1 MGSKI
6 RDTTAPSLPLPVFNS
21 KSKRPSVEFCPKCL
35 KVRRRLALSGDS
47 LLTPP
52 RRPLVAGSGTPP
64 AHRPLVANSLGRR
77 PPPRHAACTGGL
89 RYRATFILTPRRK
102 HASRTPTRT
111 RTQSCTRAPPPGRGA
126 ADSGPRSNARVGS
139 HRPLDQAP
147 AASHGGPGLIRPAA
161 LDSAHSAVRPRSAS
175 CPHPVPFSPCAVGQG
190 NDANAALSTVL
201 TVSPPFSTHPS
212 TPSLVDLT
220 PDPLAHAEAGLETP
234 ALGSRA
240 PPHLPGCG
248 LRPVRDRPAYRGLQR
263 LLQRSVRAQHPRRE
277 LPRGHSHSQRR
288 WPHTLLPA
296 PCPLIPLAS
305 LTAGPPG
312 CARCWPH
319 CVPRHG
325 RCPRQPGSR
334 R

>member
-1 MGSKI
+1 MFESAEAPGS
-6 RDTTAPSLPLPVFNS
+6 V
-21 KSKRPSVEFCPKCL
+21 
-35 KVRRRLALSGDS
+35 RRLAAHAPAA
-47 LLTPP
+47 PP
-52 RRPLVAGSGTPP
+52 RGRFGHAPGSPP
-64 AHRPLVANSLGRR
+64 ARRELLGAQTS
-77 PPPRHAACTGGL
+77 P
-89 RYRATFILTPRRK
+89 TPRGLHRGSQVQSYFYPHPEEETCK
-102 HASRTPTRT
+102 SHPHAHTHTELHPGT
-111 RTQSCTRAPPPGRGA
+111 PPGRGA
-126 ADSGPRSNARVGS
+126 ADSGPRSNARVCS

-161 LDSAHSAVRPRSAS
+161 LDSTHSAVRPRSAS

-248 LRPVRDRPAYRGLQR
+248 LRPVRDRPAYRGRQH
-263 LLQRSVRAQHPRRE
+263 LLQRSVGAQHPRRE
-277 LPRGHSHSQRR
+277 LPRGHSHSQRC

-319 CVPRHG
+319 CVPCRG